1 MPRRTVTVSH
11 IYESVR
17 LEPDNRVD
25 LDQLPT
31 GDLLYTA
38 RALFEK
44 LPKSALVDAEHERY
58 VAVEKMTPAGRSLLI
73 ELSAGPLGEAGE
85 VRDSSTHEVQHEYD
99 KQAAR
104 TVSLRAMLVVPKR
117 SRSACRR
124 LFPYSGKRRPQSEYG
139 KLTDHRYAQGSRPD
153 LVVG

>member
-11 IYESVR
+11 IFESVR
-17 LEPDNRVD
+17 LQPDNRVD

-38 RALFEK
+38 RSLFKK
-44 LPKSALVDAEHERY
+44 LPRSALVDAEHERY
-58 VAVEKMTPAGRSLLI
+58 VSIEKMTPAGRSLLI

-117 SRSACRR
+117 SRSA
-124 LFPYSGKRRPQSEYG
+124 LFFVEHGSSAAGGTALLVQLMRALRKWHPG
-139 KLTDHRYAQGSRPD
+139 LTAR
-153 LVVG
+153 